1 MLVERPL
8 WTLYAGGLLWAR
20 NVRQKAQ
27 WTLCALWEKNLLSV
41 REKNPTLRV
50 SNNLSLTENHRRTE
64 LTKVHRDIKS
74 TDNTEPYSQHASP
87 NTLLWLIINTQQPSP
102 NTLLWLI
109 INTQQPS
116 PNTHQPIRQ
125 THYSKLARLAFVKIN
140 DNLRRSRAQDDVR
153 TAHISNFSSQS
164 DRIDK
169 LPISRRK
176 PSDRN

>member
-1 MLVERPL
+1 MPE
-8 WTLYAGGLLWAR
+8 AFCGLEMCAKRLSE
-20 NVRQKAQ
+20 
-27 WTLCALWEKNLLSV
+27 LCALCERKNS
-41 REKNPTLRV
+41 PLRV

-64 LTKVHRDIKS
+64 HTGFHRDIKS
-74 TDNTEPYSQHASP
+74 TDFTERYSQH
-87 NTLLWLIINTQQPSP
+87 PSP
-102 NTLLWLI
+102 NTLLLLI

-125 THYSKLARLAFVKIN
+125 SHYSKLARLAFVKIN
-140 DNLRRSRAQDDVR
+140 NNLRRSRAQDDVR

>member
-1 MLVERPL
+1 MPEAFCEFETVRKNVLLNL
-8 WTLYAGGLLWAR
+8 W
-20 NVRQKAQ
+20 V
-27 WTLCALWEKNLLSV
+27 LWEIKLPCESQKRSFSH
-41 REKNPTLRV
+41 REHRW
-50 SNNLSLTENHRRTE
+50 TEH
-64 LTKVHRDIKS
+64 TKVHRDIKS
-74 TDNTEPYSQHASP
+74 TDFTERYSQH
-87 NTLLWLIINTQQPSP
+87 PSP
-102 NTLLWLI
+102 NTLLLLI
-109 INTQQPS
+109 INTQHPS

-140 DNLRRSRAQDDVR
+140 DNLRGSGAQDDER